1 MPHSDISGGFYQ
13 KGNGFMT
20 KGQKKRLYRIIFSA
34 VLLLAA
40 VLIPQKTVRIL
51 FFVASYL
58 LVGWDVIYK
67 SFRGIAH
74 GQVFDENFL
83 MLLAT
88 IGAFAIGEYAEGV
101 FVMLFYQVGELFQ
114 DMAVARSRQ
123 SISQLMD
130 IRPDYVN
137 IRQEGELVQVDP
149 DELSVGD
156 VFYVKPGEKVP
167 LDGRIL
173 EGASSL
179 DMMALT
185 GESVPQ
191 EVEAGAEILSGSVN
205 LSGLLCVEAT
215 KEFGES
221 TVAKILEMVEEASDK
236 KSRSENFITRFA
248 RYYTPVVVVLAV
260 LLAVVPMLVVPGAEW
275 QEWLS
280 RALVFL
286 VISCPCALVIS
297 VPLSFFGGLGGA
309 SKAGILIKGGNYLEA
324 LAQTEIAVF
333 DKTGTL
339 TEGSFTVQQVE
350 SAGRITE
357 EELLEKI
364 ALAECYSPHPISLSL
379 KKAYGKEPDE
389 SRVSGVEELS
399 GRGVSACV
407 DGKRLYV
414 GNARLME
421 ERGIQAPAPAHA
433 GTVVYAADD
442 QGYLGMVRIS
452 DQVKEDAAFCIETLK
467 KARVKTVMLTGDRPE
482 AAQEV
487 ARELGVDQLYAGL
500 LPGDKVEKMEELLSL
515 RSKNGKV
522 VFMGDGINDAPVL
535 TRADIGV
542 AMGGVGSDAA
552 IEAADVVIMND
563 QPSKLGTAIQISR
576 RTLRIVKQNI
586 VFALGIK
593 VLFLI
598 LGAFGIANIWMGI
611 FADVGVAVLAILNAM
626 RCLKAIQ

>member
-1 MPHSDISGGFYQ
+1 
-13 KGNGFMT
+13 MT
-20 KGQKKRLYRIIFSA
+20 KGQKKRLCRVIVSA
-34 VLLLAA
+34 ALLLAA
-40 VLIPQKTVRIL
+40 VLIPQNTVKIL
-51 FFVASYL
+51 FFAASYL

-74 GQVFDENFL
+74 GQIFDENFL
-83 MLLAT
+83 MMLAT
-88 IGAFAIGEYAEGV
+88 VGAFAIGEYAEGV
-101 FVMLFYQVGELFQ
+101 FVMLFYQIGELFQ
-114 DMAVARSRQ
+114 DMAVAKSRQ

-137 IRQEGELVQVDP
+137 IRQNGELVQVDP

-167 LDGRIL
+167 LDGRIV
-173 EGASSL
+173 EGVSSL

-191 EVEAGAEILSGSVN
+191 EAEVGMEILSGSVN
-205 LSGLLCVEAT
+205 LSGVLTVEAT

-221 TVAKILEMVEEASDK
+221 TVAKILQMVEEAGDK

-248 RYYTPVVVVLAV
+248 RYYTPVVVLLAF
-260 LLAVVPMLVVPGAEW
+260 LLAVVPLLLVPGAQW

-297 VPLSFFGGLGGA
+297 VPLSFFGGIGGA

-324 LAQTEIAVF
+324 LAQTQIAVF

-339 TEGSFTVQQVE
+339 TEGSFEVQQVD
-350 SAGRITE
+350 SAGRLSE
-357 EELLEKI
+357 DELLERI
-364 ALAECYSPHPISLSL
+364 ALAECYSSHPISLSL
-379 KKAYGKEPDE
+379 KKAYGREMEE
-389 SRVSGVEELS
+389 SRISEVEELS
-399 GRGVSACV
+399 GRGVCARI
-407 DGKRLYV
+407 DGTLIYV
-414 GNARLME
+414 GNARLMK
-421 ERGIQAPAPAHA
+421 ERDIDCPAPVHA
-433 GTVVYAADD
+433 GTVVYAADEK
-442 QGYLGMVRIS
+442 GYLGMVRIA
-452 DQVKEDAAFCIETLK
+452 DRMKKDAPACIQMLK
-467 KARVKTVMLTGDRPE
+467 KEHVKTVMLTGDRPE

-487 ARELGVDQLYAGL
+487 AEELGIDQVYAGL
-500 LPGDKVEKMEELLSL
+500 LPGDKVDKLEELLTQ
-515 RSKNGKV
+515 RGKGGKV
-522 VFMGDGINDAPVL
+522 IFMGDGINDAPVL

-563 QPSKLGTAIQISR
+563 QPSKLGAAIQISR

-626 RCLKAIQ
+626 RCLKALQ

>member
-1 MPHSDISGGFYQ
+1 
-13 KGNGFMT
+13 MT

-40 VLIPQKTVRIL
+40 VLIPHKTVRIL

-67 SFRGIAH
+67 SFRGIIQ

-130 IRPDYVN
+130 IRPDFVN

-173 EGASSL
+173 EGTSSL

-215 KEFGES
+215 KEFEES

-248 RYYTPVVVVLAV
+248 RYYTPVVVILAV

-339 TEGSFTVQQVE
+339 TEGSFTVQQVK

-414 GNARLME
+414 GNVRLMQ
-421 ERGIQAPAPAHA
+421 ERGIQVPAATHA
-433 GTVVYAADD
+433 GTVVYAADEL
-442 QGYLGMVRIS
+442 GYLGMVRIS

-467 KARVKTVMLTGDRPE
+467 KAHVKTVMLTGDRPE
-482 AAQEV
+482 AAREV

-500 LPGDKVEKMEELLSL
+500 LPGDKVEKMEALLSQ

-522 VFMGDGINDAPVL
+522 IFMGDGINDAPVL

>member
-1 MPHSDISGGFYQ
+1 
-13 KGNGFMT
+13 MT

-34 VLLLAA
+34 VLLLTA
-40 VLIPQKTVRIL
+40 VMIPHKTVRIL

-130 IRPDYVN
+130 IRPDFVN
-137 IRQEGELVQVDP
+137 IRQDGELVQVDP

-173 EGASSL
+173 EGTSSL

-248 RYYTPVVVVLAV
+248 RYYTPVVVILAV
-260 LLAVVPMLVVPGAEW
+260 LLAGVPMLVVPGAEW

-350 SAGRITE
+350 STGQITE

-379 KKAYGKEPDE
+379 KKA
-389 SRVSGVEELS
+389 
-399 GRGVSACV
+399 
-407 DGKRLYV
+407 
-414 GNARLME
+414 
-421 ERGIQAPAPAHA
+421 
-433 GTVVYAADD
+433 
-442 QGYLGMVRIS
+442 
-452 DQVKEDAAFCIETLK
+452 
-467 KARVKTVMLTGDRPE
+467 
-482 AAQEV
+482 
-487 ARELGVDQLYAGL
+487 
-500 LPGDKVEKMEELLSL
+500 
-515 RSKNGKV
+515 
-522 VFMGDGINDAPVL
+522 
-535 TRADIGV
+535 
-542 AMGGVGSDAA
+542 
-552 IEAADVVIMND
+552 
-563 QPSKLGTAIQISR
+563 
-576 RTLRIVKQNI
+576 
-586 VFALGIK
+586 
-593 VLFLI
+593 
-598 LGAFGIANIWMGI
+598 
-611 FADVGVAVLAILNAM
+611 
-626 RCLKAIQ
+626 

>member
-1 MPHSDISGGFYQ
+1 
-13 KGNGFMT
+13 MT

-34 VLLLAA
+34 VLLLTA
-40 VLIPQKTVRIL
+40 VMIPHKTVRIL

-130 IRPDYVN
+130 IRPDFVN
-137 IRQEGELVQVDP
+137 IRQDGELVQVDP

-173 EGASSL
+173 EGTSSL

-248 RYYTPVVVVLAV
+248 RYYTPVVVILAV
-260 LLAVVPMLVVPGAEW
+260 LLAGVPMLVVPGAEW

-350 SAGRITE
+350 STGQITE

-414 GNARLME
+414 GNARLMQ
-421 ERGIQAPAPAHA
+421 ERGIQVPASTHA
-433 GTVVYAADD
+433 GTVVYAADEL
-442 QGYLGMVRIS
+442 GYLGMVRIS

-467 KARVKTVMLTGDRPE
+467 KAHVKTVMLTGDRPE
-482 AAQEV
+482 AAREV

-500 LPGDKVEKMEELLSL
+500 LPGDKVEKMEALLSQ

-522 VFMGDGINDAPVL
+522 IFMGDGINDAPVL